1 MTNAE
6 GSHAPDDARISHLAL
21 WYMENVAGPVFGTTA
36 AVERK
41 RAQQRQAGAVFARKI
56 IKDFPGILLR
66 VPDRNALV
74 DTIMANTD
82 GGARAGNA
90 ADAVLALLCS
100 PSYEFL
106 ASEELAES
114 APRT

>member
-1 MTNAE
+1 MTNPA
-6 GSHAPDDARISHLAL
+6 GPHASDDARISHLAL
-21 WYMENVAGPVFGTTA
+21 WYMQNVAGPVFGTED

-66 VPDRNALV
+66 VPDRHALV
-74 DTIMANTD
+74 DTIILNTSD
-82 GGARAGNA
+82 GGARAVIV

-106 ASEELAES
+106 ASEEPAE
-114 APRT
+114 TE